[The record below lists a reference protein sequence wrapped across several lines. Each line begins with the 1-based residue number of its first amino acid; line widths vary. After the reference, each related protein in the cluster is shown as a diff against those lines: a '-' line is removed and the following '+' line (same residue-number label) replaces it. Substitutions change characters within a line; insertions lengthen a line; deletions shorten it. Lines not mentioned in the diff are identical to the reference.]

1 MNNISPMHS
10 IVEKLLAGDASCLTQ
25 DVIANINSYIVYLLN
40 KEPLTEVE
48 QGIVDDILHISNI
61 IYNNTDRSILVLED
75 GVYDMLLE
83 KYKRYNPN
91 FQVGAEPVELTN
103 FSTSDVEFVDEE
115 PKGSLFEFQPYM
127 NTNGFLFGNELTKR
141 NSYGQSKF
149 VDSQEN
155 KTISKRLRN
164 TSHKYP
170 QLVGT
175 LHKAK
180 FVLDSEA
187 INCGVYNDPNVRVFE
202 RDFLRKHVQAGIINP
217 NYIELVL
224 ELKYDGVSIEAE
236 VIDKVLSAR
245 TRGETQMDKASDLTS
260 ILQGYTFTK
269 SVGKFDIKP
278 FGMKFE
284 AVISYNAIRQLN
296 AECGKTYANARNA
309 IIGILGNSKALKYA
323 KYITLVPLQTSHDNM
338 TRDVELEFM
347 NKYYATGEPCRYTVV
362 RGDYN
367 KVLFLVKKF
376 VEEAQAVRDVLP
388 FMYDGVVVS
397 YLDPQIRKTLGRSNS
412 INEYSIAIKF
422 QTKKKLTRCRGISY
436 TVGATGDITPMIH
449 YDPVEF
455 YGMINTKSSGHSY
468 ARFMKLNLRPNDIL
482 EIEFTNDVMAY
493 VHKANVPENDF
504 NPLKPFGF
512 ITNCPECGQPLS
524 VSDTSKSVF
533 CSNIGCPGRT
543 RARVVNM
550 VNKLG
555 FKGFS
560 EETIKTLNLT
570 SFNDLMLMT
579 EERAKVLGPTNA
591 ENLIKA
597 IDHLYDS
604 KVPDYILLG
613 SLGFSD
619 IGDKKWKLILKKV
632 SLHEL
637 ATDSDMSLYYKLE
650 NSGRGIGPKTA
661 TTIIKERQ
669 FFIKDL
675 VYICNN
681 MPNVITSKG
690 LENDKVTLCKTIRFS
705 GVRDKELENRLSIQG
720 HDCSE
725 GSVTKTTDFLL
736 IPFVGYTSSKVD
748 KANKYGVKILTLD
761 EFRLNE
767 SSYLSEV

>member
-1 MNNISPMHS
+1 
-10 IVEKLLAGDASCLTQ
+10 
-25 DVIANINSYIVYLLN
+25 
-40 KEPLTEVE
+40 
-48 QGIVDDILHISNI
+48 
-61 IYNNTDRSILVLED
+61 
-75 GVYDMLLE
+75 
-83 KYKRYNPN
+83 
-91 FQVGAEPVELTN
+91 
-103 FSTSDVEFVDEE
+103 
-115 PKGSLFEFQPYM
+115 
-127 NTNGFLFGNELTKR
+127 
-141 NSYGQSKF
+141 
-149 VDSQEN
+149 
-155 KTISKRLRN
+155 
-164 TSHKYP
+164 
-170 QLVGT
+170 
-175 LHKAK
+175 
-180 FVLDSEA
+180 
-187 INCGVYNDPNVRVFE
+187 
-202 RDFLRKHVQAGIINP
+202 
-217 NYIELVL
+217 
-224 ELKYDGVSIEAE
+224 
-236 VIDKVLSAR
+236 
-245 TRGETQMDKASDLTS
+245 
-260 ILQGYTFTK
+260 
-269 SVGKFDIKP
+269 
-278 FGMKFE
+278 
-284 AVISYNAIRQLN
+284 
-296 AECGKTYANARNA
+296 
-309 IIGILGNSKALKYA
+309 
-323 KYITLVPLQTSHDNM
+323 
-338 TRDVELEFM
+338 
-347 NKYYATGEPCRYTVV
+347 
-362 RGDYN
+362 
-367 KVLFLVKKF
+367 
-376 VEEAQAVRDVLP
+376 
-388 FMYDGVVVS
+388 
-397 YLDPQIRKTLGRSNS
+397 
-412 INEYSIAIKF
+412 
-422 QTKKKLTRCRGISY
+422 
-436 TVGATGDITPMIH
+436 MIH

-550 VNKLG
+550 INKLG

-570 SFNDLMLMT
+570 SFNDLMSMT
-579 EERAKVLGPTNA
+579 EERAKILGPTNA

-705 GVRDKELENRLSIQG
+705 GIRDKELENRLSIQG